1 MLTRSEKDQIISD
14 LRDKIDK
21 SEGIFLTNVVGITA
35 NESVEL
41 RKQIREKNGAL
52 VVTKNKLFVVAA
64 KGTKAEEVLSG
75 LKGTNAVAFAYDDAP
90 GVAKAINDSAKEL
103 EAVELKAGLLEDKVL
118 DANELKALANL
129 PSKEQMLATLLATF
143 NAPVSAFVRTIEA
156 IRAKKEEEE
165 GAA

>member
-1 MLTRSEKDQIISD
+1 MLTRSEKDQIIND

-21 SEGIFLTNVVGITA
+21 SEGIFLTNVVGISA

-52 VVTKNKLFVVAA
+52 VVTKNKLFGVAA
-64 KGTKAEEVLSG
+64 KGTKAEEVLSN

-103 EAVELKAGLLEDKVL
+103 EAVELKAGLLEDRVL
-118 DANELKALANL
+118 DAAELVSLANL

-143 NAPVSAFVRTIEA
+143 NAPVSAFVRTVEA

>member
-14 LRDKIDK
+14 LRDKIEK

-35 NESVEL
+35 NESVAL
-41 RKQIREKNGAL
+41 RKSIREKNGAL
-52 VVTKNKLFVVAA
+52 VVTKNSLFGIAS
-64 KGTKAEEVLSG
+64 KGTKAEEVMSG
-75 LKGTNAVAFAYDDAP
+75 LKGTNAVAFAFDDAP

-103 EAVELKAGLLEDKVL
+103 DLVELKAGVLEDKVL
-118 DANELKALANL
+118 SAEDLKALANL

-143 NAPVSAFVRTIEA
+143 NAPVSAFVRTVEA
-156 IRAKKEEEE
+156 IRAKKEEE